1 MKIRNG
7 FVSNSSSSS
16 FVILL
21 PENFLDIVDYKK
33 ITDEYEDFPLDA
45 FKGLLK
51 QLVDDGGFCNEE
63 IYEYSKKYDKHHE
76 YDFYDNLDDV
86 IRPYVIAEVEGGP
99 DDGQIIVADSK
110 KINEI
115 LNRK

>member
-21 PENFLDIVDYKK
+21 PENFLDEVEYDK
-33 ITDEYEDFPLDA
+33 ITDGYDNFPLDD

-51 QLVDDGGFCNEE
+51 KLVDEGG
-63 IYEYSKKYDKHHE
+63 IYDDDVYEYSKVYDKNRE
-76 YDFYDNLDDV
+76 YDFYDNLNV
-86 IRPYVIAEVEGGP
+86 ILKPYVIADLEGGP
-99 DDGQIIVADSK
+99 DEGQIIVADSK
-110 KINEI
+110 KINKI
-115 LNRK
+115 LNK